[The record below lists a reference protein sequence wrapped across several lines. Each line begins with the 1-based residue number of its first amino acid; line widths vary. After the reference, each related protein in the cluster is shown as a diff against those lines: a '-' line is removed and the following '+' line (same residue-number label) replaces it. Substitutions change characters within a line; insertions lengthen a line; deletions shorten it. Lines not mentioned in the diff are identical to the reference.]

1 MIFFFSDNHYNTHA
15 GRNIFQNFPEDLK
28 KRTAFFEDD
37 FSVLEDGS
45 WEKKCT
51 LLVLHLI
58 GGTCSLPHPGAGAEK
73 AVKNYCEQGGNMLL
87 LHGSSAAFWQWQ
99 WWRSITGLRWARP
112 NDPDQVDRSTH
123 PQGICSV
130 KVCKCRHELSERLI
144 PFELPEDEV
153 YTSLEQ
159 TRPAM
164 FLMEGWVN
172 GENSPQCSESHTPW
186 GGKVIN
192 FIPGHKEICVNTPEL
207 SANIEI
213 LLRYLLKDVPQI
225 L

>member
-1 MIFFFSDNHYNTHA
+1 M
-15 GRNIFQNFPEDLK
+15 
-28 KRTAFFEDD
+28 
-37 FSVLEDGS
+37 LEDGS

-99 WWRSITGLRWARP
+99 WWRSITGIRWVRP

-213 LLRYLLKDVPQI
+213 LLRYLLKDVPQT